1 VYGNKAYFTA
11 MKQEIKKEQAQP
23 MNRREFFSASMA
35 AGAFTILPNYLFAAN
50 RNAFGRARAV

>member
-1 VYGNKAYFTA
+1 